1 MRLTTD
7 LVSLRAQRIR
17 WFGAFTG
24 GRGGG
29 SEVKGGISSGL
40 EFTGG
45 NYHHLLNHIE
55 MESMIIGC

>member
-29 SEVKGGISSGL
+29 SEVKGGIGIYRGKLSS
-40 EFTGG
+40 
-45 NYHHLLNHIE
+45 
-55 MESMIIGC
+55 SS